1 MKDENTLIPIDETNI
16 PDMIYTIR
24 GRQVMIDSD
33 LVGLYQVTTG
43 NLNKAMKRN
52 TARFPE
58 QFCFQL
64 TELEYQNL
72 RFQNGTSSTNNA
84 HGGRRYMPYIFTEWG
99 IAMLSAA
106 LKSDIAVDVS
116 IKIMDTFVRM
126 RNFFISNKD
135 MFSRLDR
142 VELKQLETDKKLEEV
157 FNYIASNTE
166 VRQKLFF
173 DGQIYDAFSFIIDLI
188 GKAQS
193 KLILIDNY
201 IDLSTLNILCKK
213 NKCVDVLIATAGRGS
228 LTTRDIDKFN
238 AQ

>member
-24 GRQVMIDSD
+24 RRQAMIDSD

-72 RFQNGTSSTNNA
+72 RFQNGASSTNNA

-142 VELKQLETDKKLEEV
+142 VELKQLETDKKFEEV

-166 VRQKLFF
+166 VRQKTFM
-173 DGQIYDAFSFIIDLI
+173 I
-188 GKAQS
+188 G
-193 KLILIDNY
+193 
-201 IDLSTLNILCKK
+201 
-213 NKCVDVLIATAGRGS
+213 
-228 LTTRDIDKFN
+228 F
-238 AQ
+238 

>member
-16 PDMIYTIR
+16 PDMIYTIWVR
-24 GRQVMIDSD
+24 YVMIDSD
-33 LVGLYQVTTG
+33 LAGLYQVTTG

-72 RFQNGTSSTNNA
+72 RFQNGASSTNNA

-142 VELKQLETDKKLEEV
+142 VELKQLETDKKFEEV

-166 VRQKLFF
+166 VRQKTFM
-173 DGQIYDAFSFIIDLI
+173 I
-188 GKAQS
+188 GFWLLMIKRA
-193 KLILIDNY
+193 I
-201 IDLSTLNILCKK
+201 
-213 NKCVDVLIATAGRGS
+213 
-228 LTTRDIDKFN
+228 
-238 AQ
+238 

>member
-126 RNFFISNKD
+126 RKFFISNKD

-142 VELKQLETDKKLEEV
+142 VELKQLETDKKFEEV

-166 VRQKLFF
+166 VRQKTFM
-173 DGQIYDAFSFIIDLI
+173 ID
-188 GKAQS
+188 
-193 KLILIDNY
+193 
-201 IDLSTLNILCKK
+201 
-213 NKCVDVLIATAGRGS
+213 
-228 LTTRDIDKFN
+228 F
-238 AQ
+238 